1 MVRRVSVIGVGIT
14 PFIRSADGL
23 ECVQL
28 AVAASRQALDDGGI
42 AVPDVQQV
50 CVGESEYALAAAR
63 ELGLTDVVSPD
74 ASANP
79 LYQAYQAIA
88 QGSADC
94 VLAIGLGDDQP
105 SDAYPPNIQA
115 FGEAAREHMQ
125 RYGTHRETFA
135 MVALK
140 AQEHAAANPLVP
152 AVGRLTLED
161 VLAAEPL
168 ADPLT
173 RLQFCEVA
181 HGAAAVLLCSEQFVQ
196 QRQIRNAV
204 RIEAMARSHEPSD
217 SIECNPV
224 FRRIGHDLDLLAA
237 SEAYQQAGI
246 GPAEVDVCELHDC
259 CTASEVLLY
268 EALGFCRTGDAGRFV
283 EDGDN
288 TYGGN
293 LPINPSGG
301 LLGRGHAHSATCL
314 AQCTELVWQL
324 RGSAGERQVR
334 KARVALQHSVEASG
348 ASMVVLYRK
357 D

>member
-1 MVRRVSVIGVGIT
+1 MDRRVSVIGVGMT
-14 PFIRSADGL
+14 PFTRSADGL
-23 ECVQL
+23 DPVQL
-28 AVAASRQALDDGGI
+28 AVAAARQALGGSGI
-42 AVPDVQQV
+42 AASDVQQV
-50 CVGESEYALAAAR
+50 CLGEGEQALAAAR
-63 ELGLTDVVSPD
+63 ELDLTGVVSPEG
-74 ASANP
+74 SANP
-79 LYQAYQAIA
+79 LYRAYQAIA
-88 QGSADC
+88 QGAADC
-94 VLAIGLGDDQP
+94 VLALGIGPSGD
-105 SDAYPPNIQA
+105 YPLNVQA
-115 FGEAAREHMQ
+115 FGDAAREHMQ

-140 AQEHAAANPLVP
+140 AQEHAAANPLAP
-152 AVGRLTLED
+152 AVGCLTLED

-168 ADPLT
+168 AEPLT

-204 RIEAMARSHEPSD
+204 RIVAMARSREPSD
-217 SIECNPV
+217 SIECSPV

-237 SEAYQQAGI
+237 SQAYQQAGI